1 MHAAGFDKVLHAWQ
15 QLHAWPL
22 TMVCDVGPQW
32 RMVPGYIHHQ
42 PFICTGLAPH
52 AVADVVRRVA
62 AKAITECAYKLVQ
75 GLHALGPEHAFNID
89 DLLLRESMDI
99 IGPYT

>member
-1 MHAAGFDKVLHAWQ
+1 
-15 QLHAWPL
+15 
-22 TMVCDVGPQW
+22 
-32 RMVPGYIHHQ
+32 MVPGYIHHQ
-42 PFICTGLAPH
+42 ALICTGLTPRAIGNILC
-52 AVADVVRRVA
+52 RVA

-99 IGPYT
+99 IGACTW